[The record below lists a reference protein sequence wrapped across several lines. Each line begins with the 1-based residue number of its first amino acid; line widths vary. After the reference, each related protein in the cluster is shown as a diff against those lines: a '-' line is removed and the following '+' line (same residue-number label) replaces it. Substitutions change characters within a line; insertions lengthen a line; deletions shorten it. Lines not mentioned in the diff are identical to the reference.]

1 MVANHVPIIYIYM
14 EQSYTPHNN
23 GERQT
28 SPVEIERK
36 FALASLDDIPNS
48 LPIIGE
54 RKLTQAY
61 LEITDEREVR
71 VRKTEEDGQISYELT
86 VKTKLDDD
94 ANGLAR
100 GEVTEVITEEQFN
113 QAVRRRIG
121 NAIEK
126 TRLTFALDGNE
137 LEVDVYEGALTGL
150 LSAEIE
156 FDSKEASEQFKVPS
170 WLGQEVTGMKAFKNQ
185 QLALNGIPKSY
196 LNCIKYLEK

>member
-1 MVANHVPIIYIYM
+1 MEKDYIRP
-14 EQSYTPHNN
+14 TD
-23 GERQT
+23 GERQAL
-28 SPVEIERK
+28 PVEIERK

-71 VRKTEEDGQISYELT
+71 VRKTEEYGQISYELT

-137 LEVDVYEGALTGL
+137 LEVDVYKGALTGL

-156 FDSKEASEQFKVPS
+156 FDSKEASEQFEVPS
-170 WLGQEVTGMKAFKNQ
+170 WLGQEVTGRKDFKNQ
-185 QLALNGIPKSY
+185 QLALRGVPKDY
-196 LNCIKYLEK
+196 LSWVEYLKK